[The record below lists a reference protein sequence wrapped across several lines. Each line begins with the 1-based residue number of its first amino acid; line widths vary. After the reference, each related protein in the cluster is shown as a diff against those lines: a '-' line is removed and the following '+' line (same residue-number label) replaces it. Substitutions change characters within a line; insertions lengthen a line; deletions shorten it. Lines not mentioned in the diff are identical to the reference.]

1 MFDYRSVGHL
11 WFVPWDSIGFP
22 VIFRVIWFN
31 GPVVFLQE
39 YVLPHIV
46 HFSSNRNMHL
56 SERSAPL
63 LSLFEIGNMYFR
75 KLTSWQVEYFTD
87 KLCSTVFIQNIYHPL
102 THSKKSSRH
111 NIFRGLLSYS
121 SVNAHIHSVVAKS
134 CARWYFCWW
143 FLTLLTLLILTSILF
158 ITGLSRDSAHLLVQ
172 DFTTTVALGSRT
184 SPSLVHQ
191 LHLAWSKW
199 GHILDRCLYL
209 RTIKRWSSILILYI

>member
-1 MFDYRSVGHL
+1 MFDYWRVGKL

-22 VIFRVIWFN
+22 VIFRLIWFN

-46 HFSSNRNMHL
+46 HFSSNRKMHL

-63 LSLFEIGNMYFR
+63 LSPFEIGNMYFR

-111 NIFRGLLSYS
+111 NIFRGLLSYA

-134 CARWYFCWW
+134 CTRWYFCWW
-143 FLTLLTLLILTSILF
+143 FLTLLTLLQYCSWRDYHEILLIYWCRIS
-158 ITGLSRDSAHLLVQ
+158 Q
-172 DFTTTVALGSRT
+172 
-184 SPSLVHQ
+184 PQ
-191 LHLAWSKW
+191 LH
-199 GHILDRCLYL
+199 
-209 RTIKRWSSILILYI
+209 